1 MPDRELMDK
10 REAVV
15 RAHVDAENRHAYG
28 ETVKTFAHP
37 RYEVVPTG
45 DVYDGDAEVEAF
57 LRESGVAFPD
67 FRIEQHALHHAEN
80 AVIAEVDFVGTH
92 LGAWRGLP
100 PTGKPIRY
108 RMCNVFVFEGDR
120 LVCERLYFDLLTVL
134 RQVGIA
140 RDPTSLVGRIATV
153 LNHPL
158 VTVGAAVRALR
169 ARG

>member
-1 MPDRELMDK
+1 MPSRDLMEK
-10 REAVV
+10 RAAVV
-15 RAHVDAENRHAYG
+15 RAHVDSENRHAYG

-37 RYEVVPTG
+37 RYEVVATG
-45 DVYDGDAEVEAF
+45 DVYEGDAAVEGF

-67 FRIEQHALHHAEN
+67 FRIEERALHHADD
-80 AVIAEVDFVGTH
+80 AVICEVEFVGTH

-100 PTGKPIRY
+100 PTGRTIRY

-120 LVCERLYFDLLTVL
+120 LVCERLYFDLMTVL

-140 RDPTSLVGRIATV
+140 RDPTTLGGRIATV

-158 VTVGAAVRALR
+158 VTAGAALRSLR
-169 ARG
+169 AR